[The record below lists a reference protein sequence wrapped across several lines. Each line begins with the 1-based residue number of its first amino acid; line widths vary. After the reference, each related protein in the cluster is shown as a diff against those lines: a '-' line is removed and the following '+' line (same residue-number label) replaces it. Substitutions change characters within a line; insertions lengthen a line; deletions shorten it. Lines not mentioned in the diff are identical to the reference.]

1 MRQPFN
7 TTELRCKR
15 VLKVKPKEHHSR
27 PNGTSTQVHIKESTL
42 QELKRVQEKL
52 TEHLGSC
59 PSLPLIIRR
68 SLGSYLRAVSRMDEK
83 GIADE
88 AFTLKEFFRA

>member
-7 TTELRCKR
+7 TGELRCKR
-15 VLKVKPKEHHSR
+15 QLKVKQKEHHAR
-27 PNGTSTQVHIKESTL
+27 PTGTSTQVHIKESTY

-52 TEHLGSC
+52 TAHLGAC

-68 SLGSYLRAVSRMDEK
+68 SLSSYLRAVSHMDER
-83 GIADE
+83 GIRDE
-88 AFTLKEFFRA
+88 AFTLKEFFRV